1 MVSEAR
7 WAGNLLAVLLLW
19 PDRLANIISPREF
32 GPTLTSYRTHRCTNN
47 FPTDGANCR
56 VVVLGSGPLQ
66 WICREWV
73 WKLGSDKATTR
84 FVGGGGTYRIGRPRG
99 LREKGPLARGLGSP
113 TPLAS
118 LPSLCEISI
127 VIYPTPPFIFSL
139 HLSVIHVYIWVHVPS
154 ATFLALC
161 ELLWLPSHCP
171 GVTST
176 SIGFRGLTVG
186 I

>member
-1 MVSEAR
+1 MYILVLSWFWD
-7 WAGNLLAVLLLW
+7 WAHYNESVE
-19 PDRLANIISPREF
+19 S
-32 GPTLTSYRTHRCTNN
+32 
-47 FPTDGANCR
+47 
-56 VVVLGSGPLQ
+56 GSGSWALIR
-66 WICREWV
+66 WWLILW
-73 WKLGSDKATTR
+73 
-84 FVGGGGTYRIGRPRG
+84 GGKTYRIGRPRG
-99 LREKGPLARGLGSP
+99 LREKVPLARGLGSP

-176 SIGFRGLTVG
+176 STGFRGLTVG